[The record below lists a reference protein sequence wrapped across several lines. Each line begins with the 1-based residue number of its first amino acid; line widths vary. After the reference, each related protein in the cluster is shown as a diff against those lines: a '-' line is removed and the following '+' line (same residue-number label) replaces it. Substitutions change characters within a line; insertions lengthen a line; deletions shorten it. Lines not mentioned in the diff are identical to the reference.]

1 MMKLAV
7 NLWTV
12 YGWNLPELVS
22 GEVLRELARMGSQG
36 VELVIDDG
44 ANSAET
50 LLDRHQ
56 ELSALLA
63 EFHLETPSIGTA
75 LFWRYNLASQD
86 ESMRRKGLELVHD
99 GCRVA
104 QAYGAPVLLVL
115 AGQQEAQTEYTR
127 SYTTSV
133 ETMRQAARIAAD
145 AGVTLGVENV
155 GTSLLGSPGEYAG
168 YLADVDHPSVQAY
181 LDFGNGMAVGP
192 SFAENWVTA
201 VAGRIA
207 AVHAKDYDGAVNA
220 HVCCGLGDVDWERT
234 FAALRVAGYDGFL
247 TVETPPHGH
256 GRRPPATRAT
266 GLHAARTSL
275 QWLSGIAYR

>member
-1 MMKLAV
+1 MKLAV

-12 YGWNLPELVS
+12 YGWNLPEPVS
-22 GEVLRELARMGSQG
+22 ADVLRALARMGSQG
-36 VELVIDDG
+36 VELVIDEG
-44 ANSAET
+44 ANSAEA
-50 LLDRHQ
+50 LLSRRQ

-63 EFHLETPSIGTA
+63 ELHLEVPAIGTG

-86 ESMRRKGLELVHD
+86 ESVRRRGLELVRN

-115 AGQQEAQTEYTR
+115 AGQQEAQTDYAR
-127 SYTTSV
+127 SYATSV
-133 ETMRQAARIAAD
+133 ETMREAARIAAE

-155 GTSLLGSPGEYAG
+155 RTSMLGSPGDYAR

-181 LDFGNGMAVGP
+181 PDFGNGMSVGP

-207 AVHAKDYDGAVNA
+207 AVHAKDYDGAVDT

-234 FAALRVAGYDGFL
+234 FAALRAAGYDGFL

-275 QWLSGIAYR
+275 QWLSDVRDR

>member
-1 MMKLAV
+1 MKLAV

-12 YGWNLPELVS
+12 YGWNLPEPVS
-22 GEVLRELARMGSQG
+22 ADVLRALARMGSQG

-50 LLDRHQ
+50 LLNRRQ
-56 ELSALLA
+56 ELSARLA

-86 ESMRRKGLELVHD
+86 ESMRRKGLDLVRD

-104 QAYGAPVLLVL
+104 QAYGAPVLLIL
-115 AGQQEAQTEYTR
+115 AGQQEPQTEYRR

-181 LDFGNGMAVGP
+181 LDFGNGMSVGP

-207 AVHAKDYDGAVNA
+207 AVHAKDYDGAVKS

-234 FAALRVAGYDGFL
+234 FAALRAAGYDGFL
-247 TVETPPHGH
+247 TVETPPRGH
-256 GRRPPATRAT
+256 GSRPPATRAA
-266 GLHAARTSL
+266 GLHAAQTSL
-275 QWLSGIAYR
+275 QWLSGMEDR